1 VTEGPAQP
9 PIVDT
14 HTHLDDPAFDADR
27 DTVIEESRAAGVR
40 HFVNIGYAPD
50 RWESSQGLQER
61 HPDINFA
68 LGLHPQLADRYD
80 RSLHRDLMRA
90 IELLTPVALGETGF
104 DFSRPAPSV
113 EAQKRAFRR
122 QLEIAASERLPT
134 IIHQRDASDALI
146 SELDR
151 WPDLAPI
158 VLHSFDGTQRLADW
172 AKERGCFVGVGGLA
186 TRRSSTLLRDL
197 LVRIPV
203 DRLLLETDSPYLAPP
218 GSASRRNLPANLPG
232 IATVLAPLWNV
243 SGEELCR
250 LTSTNAVGL
259 FGLLAVDWLPRTSAK
274 GQHVDASTTDRQFKP
289 RKGSRDPRPY
299 TT

>member
-1 VTEGPAQP
+1 MTAAQASS

-14 HTHLDDPAFDADR
+14 HTHLDDPAFDPDR

-40 HFVNIGYAPD
+40 HFVNIGYAPH
-50 RWESSQGLQER
+50 RWESSRALRER
-61 HPDINFA
+61 HPDLDLA
-68 LGLHPQLADRYD
+68 LGLHPQLAEEYD
-80 RSLHRDLMRA
+80 GSLDRDLKTA
-90 IELLTPVALGETGF
+90 IELLAPVALGETGF

-113 EAQKRAFRR
+113 EAQERAFRG
-122 QLEIAASERLPT
+122 QLEIAASARLPT
-134 IIHQRDASDALI
+134 IVHQRDASDALI

-186 TRRSSTLLRDL
+186 TRQSSTPLREV
-197 LVRIPV
+197 LVQIPV

-232 IATVLAPLWNV
+232 IAALLAPLWNV
-243 SGEELCR
+243 SGEELCW
-250 LTSTNAVGL
+250 LTSMNAVDL
-259 FGLLAVDWLPRTSAK
+259 FGLPGLE
-274 GQHVDASTTDRQFKP
+274 
-289 RKGSRDPRPY
+289 
-299 TT
+299 

>member
-1 VTEGPAQP
+1 MTEAPALP

-14 HTHLDDPAFDADR
+14 HTHLDDPAFDSDR

-50 RWESSQGLQER
+50 RWESSNALRER
-61 HPDINFA
+61 HPDIDFA
-68 LGLHPQLADRYD
+68 IGLHPQLAEQYD
-80 RSLHRDLMRA
+80 GSLHRDLRRA
-90 IELLTPVALGETGF
+90 IERLAPIALGETGF
-104 DFSRPAPSV
+104 DFSRPAPTV
-113 EAQKRAFRR
+113 EAQERAFRG
-122 QLEIAASERLPT
+122 QLEIAASERLPA
-134 IIHQRDASDALI
+134 IVHQRDASDALI

-172 AKERGCFVGVGGLA
+172 AQERGCFVGIGGLA
-186 TRRSSTLLRDL
+186 TRRSSALLRDL

-232 IATVLAPLWNV
+232 IASILAPLWNV
-243 SGEELCR
+243 SGEELCF
-250 LTSTNAVGL
+250 LTSMNAVDL
-259 FGLLAVDWLPRTSAK
+259 FGLPAVDWFPRTSAQ
-274 GQHVDASTTDRQFKP
+274 GQHVDASTTGRQLES
-289 RKGSRDPRPY
+289 REGSRDSSPP

>member
-1 VTEGPAQP
+1 MTAAPASP

-14 HTHLDDPAFDADR
+14 HTHLDDPAFDPDR
-27 DTVIEESRAAGVR
+27 DTIIEASRAAGVR
-40 HFVNIGYAPD
+40 RFVNIGYAPD
-50 RWESSQGLQER
+50 RWETSRALRER
-61 HPDINFA
+61 HPDIDFA
-68 LGLHPQLADRYD
+68 LGLHPQLAEQYD
-80 RSLHRDLMRA
+80 GSLERDLRRA
-90 IELLTPVALGETGF
+90 IELLAPVALGETGF

-113 EAQKRAFRR
+113 EAQGRAFRG

-134 IIHQRDASDALI
+134 IVHQRDASDALI

-172 AKERGCFVGVGGLA
+172 AKERGCFVGIGGLA
-186 TRRSSTLLRDL
+186 TRRSSALLREV

-232 IATVLAPLWNV
+232 IAALLAPLWNV
-243 SGEELCR
+243 SGDELCW
-250 LTSTNAVGL
+250 LTSMNAVAL
-259 FGLLAVDWLPRTSAK
+259 FELP
-274 GQHVDASTTDRQFKP
+274 VLD
-289 RKGSRDPRPY
+289 
-299 TT
+299 

>member
-1 VTEGPAQP
+1 VTEAPSSP

-14 HTHLDDPAFDADR
+14 HTHLDDPAFDPDR
-27 DTVIEESRAAGVR
+27 DTVIEKARAAGVR

-50 RWESSQGLQER
+50 RWESSRALRER
-61 HPDINFA
+61 HADIDFA
-68 LGLHPQLADRYD
+68 LGLHPQLAEQFDAA
-80 RSLHRDLMRA
+80 LHRELERA
-90 IELLTPVALGETGF
+90 IELLAPVALGETGF
-104 DFSRPAPSV
+104 DFSRSAPSA
-113 EAQKRAFRR
+113 EAQERAFRG
-122 QLEIAASERLPT
+122 QLEIAANNRLPT
-134 IIHQRDASDALI
+134 IVHQRDASDALI

-151 WPDLAPI
+151 WPGLAPI

-172 AKERGCFVGVGGLA
+172 ARDRGCFVGIGGLA
-186 TRRSSTLLRDL
+186 TRRSSAALREV

-250 LTSTNAVGL
+250 LTAMNAVDL
-259 FGLLAVDWLPRTSAK
+259 FGLPAVD
-274 GQHVDASTTDRQFKP
+274 
-289 RKGSRDPRPY
+289 
-299 TT
+299 